1 MTYLTSICLVV
12 RFPSPPQPWNIP
24 GLILFHVPWVL
35 LPNPSPSSST
45 VPTLFWF
52 SFQIFRLYPWV
63 HLFTYIHMY
72 MFSWYSQVRDNVWF
86 LPFIVRAIFPAA
98 STAMVSFSFTAA
110 TRGFSN
116 EGWAALTC
124 ERRIRSIY
132 SMIRND
138 ISLEIGSIKCSFR
151 GHDLTSHGSWL
162 RFQYQAWIIS
172 YSMEPGCLFC
182 SQLEPTLPSK
192 CLWE

>member
-1 MTYLTSICLVV
+1 MPCGSFPLTSSALKHPRSLPLSCPMSLPTQPQSFLINCSYLV
-12 RFPSPPQPWNIP
+12 
-24 GLILFHVPWVL
+24 
-35 LPNPSPSSST
+35 
-45 VPTLFWF
+45 WF
-52 SFQIFRLYPWV
+52 SFQIFRLYPWL

-98 STAMVSFSFTAA
+98 STAMISFFFTAA

-132 SMIRND
+132 SVIRND

-151 GHDLTSHGSWL
+151 DHDLTSHGSWL

-172 YSMEPGCLFC
+172 YSMEPGCPFC